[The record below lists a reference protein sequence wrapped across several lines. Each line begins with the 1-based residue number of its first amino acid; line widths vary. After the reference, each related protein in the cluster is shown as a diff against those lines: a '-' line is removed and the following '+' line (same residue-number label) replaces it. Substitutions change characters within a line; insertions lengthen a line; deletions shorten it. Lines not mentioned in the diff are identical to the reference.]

1 MGMYGY
7 YFAIDDKLV
16 QQIATGEIALENL
29 KIEDY
34 PGLDIDRSWE
44 AIHYLLCGDI
54 VEGEPPLSYV
64 VPMTT
69 EQAHG
74 FPPLTSYAHNQFVI
88 LSSFS
93 FSSALSM
100 NSAFTI
106 ITRFFAEWRYIYLVI
121 VILESGAQH
130 AFSVLRQ
137 RRKPFC
143 RPSLL
148 GRAIRY
154 LNINACSYTGK
165 DT

>member
-74 FPPLTSYAHNQFVI
+74 FSPLTSYAHNQIVI

-100 NSAFTI
+100 NSAYVHYHHPLFRGMALHI
-106 ITRFFAEWRYIYLVI
+106 SCDR
-121 VILESGAQH
+121 
-130 AFSVLRQ
+130 
-137 RRKPFC
+137 
-143 RPSLL
+143 
-148 GRAIRY
+148 
-154 LNINACSYTGK
+154 NIGI
-165 DT
+165 